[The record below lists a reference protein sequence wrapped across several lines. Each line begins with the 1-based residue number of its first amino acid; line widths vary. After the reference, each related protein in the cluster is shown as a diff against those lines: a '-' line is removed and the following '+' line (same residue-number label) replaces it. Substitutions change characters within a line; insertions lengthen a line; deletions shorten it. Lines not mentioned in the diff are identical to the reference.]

1 MKVSVTMELN
11 SMEEATKY
19 LTDDKPVE
27 KPEVEK
33 VEEVAPVKKK
43 RVRRTKKQ
51 IEEDRRKAEEDSN
64 KLVSAIP
71 EIDDTFGDVFEDEPA
86 AEHTDS
92 ILTLDDDEVKAI
104 RGKFAELA
112 TEDYGQAK
120 TLLDKLGADRFSNLS
135 PDQMRELGY
144 ELGV

>member
-1 MKVSVTMELN
+1 MKVSVTMEFN
-11 SMEEATKY
+11 SMEEAAKF

-27 KPEVEK
+27 KPEVKAE
-33 VEEVAPVKKK
+33 VEAPVKKK

-51 IEEDRRKAEEDSN
+51 IEEDRRKAEEESN

-71 EIDDTFGDVFEDEPA
+71 EIDDTFGGVFEDEPA